1 MSWPLNRQGIV
12 ILGLSLCT
20 LLPPSPQTK
29 SRGRGE
35 GGALHR
41 SLPQTN
47 PAGMDQHTARDIR
60 GPSPPRHSDQP
71 TKCRIHCHTTRRG
84 LSLTETP
91 STPIQINIYIFKKN
105 RILFYT
111 NFKRVNKRIH
121 WFRVHRRPISVKK
134 NNNNNI
140 RYAVSNCPDSC
151 GLCLNYLRHI

>member
-35 GGALHR
+35 GWGWLYTGPFLGPIRQGWNSIPLRTLGDLRHPDTVTSPQSTVLTATPPEGVYHR
-41 SLPQTN
+41 EPVNTN
-47 PAGMDQHTARDIR
+47 LD
-60 GPSPPRHSDQP
+60 
-71 TKCRIHCHTTRRG
+71 K
-84 LSLTETP
+84 
-91 STPIQINIYIFKKN
+91 YIFKKTAYF
-105 RILFYT
+105 FYT

-134 NNNNNI
+134 KNNNNI
-140 RYAVSNCPDSC
+140 RYAVSNCPGSC

>member
-71 TKCRIHCHTTRRG
+71 TKCRINCHTTRRG

-91 STPIQINIYIFKKN
+91 STPIQINIFLKKPHIN
-105 RILFYT
+105 YFTRISSGS
-111 NFKRVNKRIH
+111 
-121 WFRVHRRPISVKK
+121 ISGFTGFVCTEG
-134 NNNNNI
+134 
-140 RYAVSNCPDSC
+140 RLV
-151 GLCLNYLRHI
+151 